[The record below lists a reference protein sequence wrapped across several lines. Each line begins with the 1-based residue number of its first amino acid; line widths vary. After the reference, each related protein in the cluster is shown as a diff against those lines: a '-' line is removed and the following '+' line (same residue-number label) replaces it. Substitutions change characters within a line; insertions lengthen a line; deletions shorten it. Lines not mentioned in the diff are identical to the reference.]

1 MFYFIVSQY
10 SKFANRYSVA
20 NYTQAVNLA
29 VCDGISN
36 WNAYLNTAR
45 NSFASWIANIDSKQ
59 LVHLDRLRLGSITIP
74 NLSGMLFPKG
84 QGISTGGGV
93 IFCYPYISGGKICMF
108 EAIALAH
115 YYEYNGSAFIDH
127 GNEVPA
133 SGTVIAVDVTYYQKD
148 T

>member
-1 MFYFIVSQY
+1 MSSQY